1 VHRDL
6 AFGIE
11 RDPEDPRSFVLSGE
25 LDMASAPTLLATV
38 EPVLRVPVGDVM
50 LDARGLSFVD
60 STGISALIQIATRLE
75 EGQLTLVAPAAN
87 VARVLKLVRADS
99 FPNVRIVWED

>member
-1 VHRDL
+1 VHHDL

-11 RDPEDPRSFVLSGE
+11 ADPKGSRSFVLSGE

-38 EPVLRVPVGDVM
+38 EPVLQVPVGDLV

-75 EGQLTLVAPAAN
+75 EGQLTLVAPAPN
-87 VARVLKLVRADS
+87 VARVLKLVRAEA
-99 FPNVRIVWED
+99 FPNVRIVWEE